1 MAMDMD
7 KIKRAIPKEGEMG
20 RRSVLRNRADVGEI
34 VCDLVLGRR
43 TGAEWARRVGV
54 DTATVQRFKDKYLT
68 DELKKTIIAEAQSD
82 EASEL
87 DAKINQGQDDVQLGI
102 RDIIKEQKDL
112 YRMIRE
118 KVGDSEG
125 QRSIEDMIPALAQLL
140 RDQGQSHER
149 LLKSYTALKDKT
161 TVVLSINES
170 PEWSKLQEVLYV
182 VFEQHPDAF
191 AMFSDEVR
199 ARGIRL

>member
-1 MAMDMD
+1 MAMDME
-7 KIKRAIPKEGEMG
+7 KIKAVLPKESGSG
-20 RRSVLRNRADVGEI
+20 RRGVLRNRADVGEI

-43 TGAEWARRVGV
+43 SGAEIGRRVGV
-54 DTATVQRFKDKYLT
+54 DIATVQRFKDKYLT
-68 DELKKTIIAEAQSD
+68 EEVKKTILAEAQSA
-82 EASEL
+82 EANDL

-102 RDIIKEQKDL
+102 RDIIKEQKAL
-112 YRMIRE
+112 YSMIRE
-118 KVGDSEG
+118 KVGDDEG

-182 VFEQHPDAF
+182 VFEQHPEAF